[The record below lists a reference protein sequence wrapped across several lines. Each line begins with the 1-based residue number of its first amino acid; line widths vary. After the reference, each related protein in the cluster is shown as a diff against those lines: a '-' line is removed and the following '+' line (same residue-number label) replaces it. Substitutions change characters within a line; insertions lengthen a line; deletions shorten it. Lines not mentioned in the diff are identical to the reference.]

1 MNLSIP
7 YNLEFVN
14 VVATFLEEMGACY
27 GADAAEKQRLR
38 LIGEEAFSFILV
50 GIPDQDFSEMFQLRC
65 TEIDDRLSLSF
76 SNHGRPMNVRE
87 VKDFSVDDMEGTA
100 DGLSLRLLQGL
111 CDQLLFQNLGR
122 DGWELAI
129 QFKLKNYKPILSGTD
144 EADEALKP
152 GISYDFTVRH
162 SETDDIPGI
171 INLVY
176 NTYRYSYAK
185 SFAYSKELFQEAMDN
200 GKIFSM
206 VVATADQKI
215 IGHQAILFE
224 SPQLGEVGMA
234 MVDPAYR
241 KSRAY
246 LLLKRDMKEEVMQK
260 YPNVILYIKAVT
272 SHKSSQAF
280 MAGASISLLE
290 LSVYNHAS
298 FVGMKAG
305 HSPRESLIYG
315 FVTFSPHLPLKP
327 IYIPEEHHE
336 MVSSFF
342 ASTAISLQVEKNNGT
357 VAFRESVFEV
367 KENPENQ
374 HAKLYFSTIGNDFSA
389 ILKKQTR
396 LLQQDGI
403 ISIHAIVPTHENQP
417 EDSDR
422 LLASNGYFFSGI
434 KPNANGEWDLIYTNL
449 LHQKFNFDDIQLF
462 SPKAVE
468 LCNYIK
474 EQYERTT

>member
-7 YNLEFVN
+7 YNLDFVN
-14 VVATFLEEMGACY
+14 VVATFLEELGACY

-65 TEIDDRLSLSF
+65 MEMDDRLSLSF
-76 SNHGRPMNVRE
+76 SNHGRPMNVRK
-87 VKDFSVDDMEGTA
+87 VKDFSVDDMDGTS
-100 DGLSLRLLQGL
+100 DGLSLQLLRGL
-111 CDQLLFQNLGR
+111 CDELLFQNLGR
-122 DGWELAI
+122 DGWELVI

-144 EADEALKP
+144 EEKEVFKP
-152 GISYDFTVRH
+152 GISYDFTIRK

-185 SFAYSKELFQEAMDN
+185 SFAYSKELFQEAIDTE
-200 GKIFSM
+200 KIFSM
-206 VVATADQKI
+206 VVVTADQKI

-234 MVDPAYR
+234 MVDPHYR
-241 KSRAY
+241 KSRAF
-246 LLLKRDMKEEVMQK
+246 LLLARDMKLEVKQK
-260 YPNVILYIKAVT
+260 YPDTIMYIKAVT

-280 MAGASISLLE
+280 MVGTSICLLE

-298 FVGMKAG
+298 FIGMNAS
-305 HSPRESLIYG
+305 HNPRESLIYG
-315 FVTFSPHLPLKP
+315 FATYSTNLPLKP
-327 IYIPEEHHE
+327 IYIPEEHHA

-342 ASTAISLQVEKNNGT
+342 SGTTFSIQVEKNSKTIVEGD
-357 VAFRESVFEV
+357 SVFEV
-367 KENPENQ
+367 KANPENQ
-374 HAKLYFSTIGNDFSA
+374 HAKLYFSSIGNDFSA
-389 ILKKQTR
+389 VLKKHTR
-396 LLQQDGI
+396 SLQQDGI
-403 ISIHAIVPTHENQP
+403 ITIHAIVPSHENLP
-417 EDSDR
+417 ENSDQ
-422 LLASNGYFFSGI
+422 LLMANGYFFSGI
-434 KPNANGEWDLIYTNL
+434 KPNAKGEWDLIYTNL

-468 LCNYIK
+468 LCSYIK
-474 EQYERTT
+474 EKYERIQ

>member
-1 MNLSIP
+1 MNISIP
-7 YNLEFVN
+7 YNLCYIN
-14 VVATFLEEMGACY
+14 VVAAFMEELGACY
-27 GADAAEKQRLR
+27 GADASEKQRLR

-50 GIPDQDFSEMFQLRC
+50 GIPDQDFSEMFQLSC
-65 TEIDDRLSLSF
+65 TELDDCLLFSF

-87 VKDFSVDDMEGTA
+87 VKDFSFDDMEGTA
-100 DGLSLRLLQGL
+100 DGLSLRLLRGL
-111 CDQLLFQNLGR
+111 CDELLFQNRGR
-122 DGWELAI
+122 EGWELAI
-129 QFKLKNYKPILSGTD
+129 QFKLKNYRPIISADDDLKD
-144 EADEALKP
+144 ESKP
-152 GISYDFTVRH
+152 GVSSDFTVRR

-185 SFAYSKELFQEAMDN
+185 SFAYSKELFQEAIDT

-206 VVATADQKI
+206 VVATFDQKI

-234 MVDPAYR
+234 MVDPQYR
-241 KSRAY
+241 KSRAF
-246 LLLKRDMKEEVMQK
+246 LLLKRDMKEEVLKK
-260 YPNVILYIKAVT
+260 YPDLILFIKAVT

-280 MAGASISLLE
+280 MTGFSISLLE

-298 FVGMKAG
+298 FLGMKAN
-305 HSPRESLIYG
+305 HNPRESLIYG
-315 FVTFSPHLPLKP
+315 FTAVSQSLKINP
-327 IYIPEEHHE
+327 IFVPEEHHA

-342 ASTAISLQVEKNNGT
+342 AGTTFSIQVEKYNGI
-357 VAFRESVFEV
+357 VADSESVFEV

-374 HAKLYFSTIGNDFSA
+374 HAKLHFNHIGTDFSLV
-389 ILKKQTR
+389 LKKQTR
-396 LLQQDGI
+396 SLQQDGI
-403 ISIHAIVPTHENQP
+403 ITIHAIVPTSESQP
-417 EDSDR
+417 ENLDQ
-422 LLASNGYFFSGI
+422 LLMANAYFFSGI

-468 LCNYIK
+468 LCSYIK
-474 EQYERTT
+474 EQYQLIL

>member
-14 VVATFLEEMGACY
+14 VVASFLEELGSCY
-27 GADAAEKQRLR
+27 GADTIEKQRLR

-65 TEIDDRLSLSF
+65 LEMDDCLSLSF

-100 DGLSLRLLQGL
+100 DGLSLRLLRGL
-111 CDQLLFQNLGR
+111 CDELSFQNLGR

-144 EADEALKP
+144 EAKEELKP

-185 SFAYSKELFQEAMDN
+185 SFAYSKELFQEAIDT

-206 VVATADQKI
+206 VVATADHKI

-234 MVDPAYR
+234 MVDPQFR
-241 KSRAY
+241 KSRAF

-280 MAGASISLLE
+280 MTGTSISLLE

-305 HSPRESLIYG
+305 HNPRESLIYG
-315 FVTFSPHLPLKP
+315 FVTFSPNLPLKP
-327 IYIPEEHHE
+327 IYIPEEHHA

-342 ASTAISLQVEKNNGT
+342 AGTTFSIQVEKNNQT
-357 VAFRESVFEV
+357 VADGESVFEV
-367 KENPENQ
+367 KANPENQ
-374 HAKLYFSTIGNDFSA
+374 HAKLRFNSIGNDFSA
-389 ILKKQTR
+389 VLKKQAR
-396 LLQQDGI
+396 SLQQDGI
-403 ISIHAIVPTHENQP
+403 ITIHAIVPTHENQP
-417 EDSDR
+417 ENSDQ
-422 LLASNGYFFSGI
+422 LLATNGYFFSGI

-468 LCNYIK
+468 LCSYIK
-474 EQYERTT
+474 EQYERIL

>member
-14 VVATFLEEMGACY
+14 VVATFLEELGACY

-65 TEIDDRLSLSF
+65 LEMDDCLSLSF

-100 DGLSLRLLQGL
+100 DGLSLKLLRGL
-111 CDQLLFQNLGR
+111 CDELLFQNLGR

-144 EADEALKP
+144 EVKEELKP

-185 SFAYSKELFQEAMDN
+185 SFAYSKELFQEAIDT

-234 MVDPAYR
+234 MVDPQFR
-241 KSRAY
+241 KSRAF

-280 MAGASISLLE
+280 MTGTSISLLE

-298 FVGMKAG
+298 FVGMKAS
-305 HSPRESLIYG
+305 HNPRESLIYG
-315 FVTFSPHLPLKP
+315 FTTFSTNLPLKP
-327 IYIPEEHHE
+327 IYIPEEHQA

-342 ASTAISLQVEKNNGT
+342 AGTTFSIQVEKNSKT
-357 VAFRESVFEV
+357 VVVGESVFEV
-367 KENPENQ
+367 KVNPENQ
-374 HAKLYFSTIGNDFSA
+374 HAKLCFNSIGNDFSTV
-389 ILKKQTR
+389 LKKQTR
-396 LLQQDGI
+396 SLQQDDI
-403 ISIHAIVPTHENQP
+403 ITIHAIVPSNDNQP
-417 EDSDR
+417 ENSDQ
-422 LLASNGYFFSGI
+422 LLAANGYFFSGI

-474 EQYERTT
+474 EQYERIL

>member
-14 VVATFLEEMGACY
+14 VVASFLEELGACY
-27 GADAAEKQRLR
+27 GADAADKQRLR

-50 GIPDQDFSEMFQLRC
+50 GIPDQDFSEMFQLHC
-65 TEIDDRLSLSF
+65 MEMDDRLSLSF

-87 VKDFSVDDMEGTA
+87 VKDFSFDDMEGTA
-100 DGLSLRLLQGL
+100 DGLSLRLLRGL
-111 CDQLLFQNLGR
+111 CDELSFQNLGR

-129 QFKLKNYKPILSGTD
+129 NFKLKNFRSIMNKVD
-144 EADEALKP
+144 EDIEDLKL
-152 GISYDFTVRH
+152 GISYDFTVRN
-162 SETDDIPGI
+162 SKTDDIPGI

-185 SFAYSKELFQEAMDN
+185 SFAYSKELFHEAIDT

-234 MVDPAYR
+234 MVDPQYR
-241 KSRAY
+241 KSRAF
-246 LLLKRDMKEEVMQK
+246 LLLARDMKLEVKQK
-260 YPNVILYIKAVT
+260 FPDTIMYIKAVT

-280 MAGASISLLE
+280 MVGTSISLLE

-305 HSPRESLIYG
+305 HNPRESLIYG
-315 FVTFSPHLPLKP
+315 FVTFSTYLPLKP

-342 ASTAISLQVEKNNGT
+342 TGTTFSIQVEKNSKT
-357 VAFRESVFEV
+357 VVEGESVFEV
-367 KENPENQ
+367 KANPENQ
-374 HAKLYFSTIGNDFSA
+374 HAKLYFNSIGNDFSA
-389 ILKKQTR
+389 VLKKQTR
-396 LLQQDGI
+396 SLQQDGI
-403 ISIHAIVPTHENQP
+403 ITIHAIVPSHENQP
-417 EDSDR
+417 ENLDQ
-422 LLASNGYFFSGI
+422 LLNANGYFFSGI

-468 LCNYIK
+468 LCSYIK
-474 EQYERTT
+474 EQYEQIL

>member
-7 YNLEFVN
+7 YKLDFVN
-14 VVATFLEEMGACY
+14 VVATFLEEIAVCY
-27 GADAAEKQRLR
+27 GADAVEKQRVR
-38 LIGEEAFSFILV
+38 LIGEEAFSFIMV

-65 TEIDDRLSLSF
+65 MEMDDRLLLSF

-100 DGLSLRLLQGL
+100 DGLSLRLLRGL
-111 CDQLLFQNLGR
+111 CDELLFQNLGR

-129 QFKLKNYKPILSGTD
+129 QFKLKNFRSIMNKVD
-144 EADEALKP
+144 EDVEDLKP
-152 GISYDFTVRH
+152 GISYDFTVRK

-185 SFAYSKELFQEAMDN
+185 SFAYSKELFQEAIDT

-206 VVATADQKI
+206 VVATADRKI
-215 IGHQAILFE
+215 IGHQAVLFE

-241 KSRAY
+241 RSRAF
-246 LLLKRDMKEEVMQK
+246 LLLKRDTKELLMRD
-260 YPNVILYIKAVT
+260 YPDIILFIKAVT

-280 MAGASISLLE
+280 MTGFSISLLE

-298 FVGMKAG
+298 FVGMNAS
-305 HSPRESLIYG
+305 HNPRESLIYG
-315 FVTFSPHLPLKP
+315 FATFSPNLQLKP

-342 ASTAISLQVEKNNGT
+342 ENAPFSIQVAKNSGT
-357 VAFRESVFEV
+357 VMEGASVFAV
-367 KENPENQ
+367 KTNSENQ
-374 HAKLYFSTIGNDFSA
+374 HAKLYFNSIGNDFSA
-389 ILKKQTR
+389 VLKKQTR
-396 LLQQDGI
+396 SLQQDGI
-403 ISIHAIVPTHENQP
+403 ITIQAIVLTCENQP
-417 EDSDR
+417 DNSD
-422 LLASNGYFFSGI
+422 LLLTANGYLFSGI

-468 LCNYIK
+468 LCRYIK
-474 EQYERTT
+474 EQYERIL